1 LNFSSIQRISTE
13 KISTNGSKWEEYTKQ
28 AFGKEYN
35 FSFSSQNLKHLI
47 PSLHLIEVNKYLN
60 WNSKL

>member
-28 AFGKEYN
+28 VFEKDNN
-35 FSFSSQNLKHLI
+35 FSFYSQNLKQKHLD
-47 PSLHLIEVNKYLN
+47 PKFTFDS
-60 WNSKL
+60 SK

>member
-28 AFGKEYN
+28 VFGKDNN
-35 FSFSSQNLKHLI
+35 FSFSSQNLKQTHLD
-47 PSLHLIEVNKYLN
+47 PKFTFDS
-60 WNSKL
+60 SK